1 MILLVTAVHPP
12 VTLPVTVIIQVAVKQ
27 AAPRAAVIPVMNPA
41 EILQK
46 EAALMVTAVY
56 PPAILPVTVII
67 QAAVKQA
74 APMRAAMSPEMY
86 LTKMP
91 QEEKT
96 LLIAA
101 LLPVITMKMVL
112 TTKIPLT
119 IMNPQKSKMQV
130 LKVKQAMLL
139 AQEIQGVW

>member
-1 MILLVTAVHPP
+1 
-12 VTLPVTVIIQVAVKQ
+12 
-27 AAPRAAVIPVMNPA
+27 
-41 EILQK
+41 
-46 EAALMVTAVY
+46 
-56 PPAILPVTVII
+56 
-67 QAAVKQA
+67 
-74 APMRAAMSPEMY
+74 MRAAMSPEMY

-101 LLPVITMKMVL
+101 LLPVITIQIFP
-112 TTKIPLT
+112 TTRIPLT
-119 IMNPQKSKMQV
+119 ILNPPKAKMQV